1 MRRRRKDFLI
11 DMPDL
16 LKLFKSTAFKRA
28 MWVVLKYGISAACLF
43 YVFRDVPLADLSAAL
58 KRYPI
63 PPIFAAVVVSFAAY
77 SVMGLRLSYM
87 ADPPLSFRSTFCGT
101 LVGLAINNVLP
112 AKAGE
117 IAKAVWIGIENGVS
131 SQKTIGIVFMERFF
145 DVNVLALLSFWLL
158 WIIGER
164 SMVAAFVTCLVLGWF
179 VLAIFRKNQALA
191 ERFTG
196 LFGKGRLGMFV
207 SSALSGVLDN
217 MSPGRLVWLSI
228 TSLTSW
234 SLYTVQMFLC
244 LNVVA
249 GLSLGWE
256 GVLSV
261 FAVSGLS
268 MLLPS
273 SPGAIGVYEA
283 FTVTLLSRHGVEP
296 DAALAIALVSHMIQ
310 FIPVTLAGGLIF
322 AVFPAK
328 RPRPNAGS

>member
-1 MRRRRKDFLI
+1 MEDSPAARTTFSPCLW
-11 DMPDL
+11 
-16 LKLFKSTAFKRA
+16 FA
-28 MWVVLKYGISAACLF
+28 LKYGISAACLF
-43 YVFRDVPLADLSAAL
+43 YVFRDVPLADLSTAL
-58 KRYPI
+58 KLYPI
-63 PPIFAAVVVSFAAY
+63 PPIFATIAVSFAAY

-101 LVGLAINNVLP
+101 LVGLAVNNVLP

-117 IAKAVWIGIENGVS
+117 IAKAMWIGLGNGVS

-145 DVNVLALLSFWLL
+145 DVNVLALLSFWFL
-158 WIIGER
+158 WTLGER
-164 SMVAAFVTCLVLGWF
+164 GIVAVFVTCLALGWC
-179 VLAIFRKNQALA
+179 VLAIFRKNQVLA
-191 ERFTG
+191 ERFVG
-196 LFGKGRLGMFV
+196 LFGKGRMGVFV
-207 SSALSGVLDN
+207 SQALSGVLDN
-217 MSPGRLVWLSI
+217 MSPGRLAWLSI

-234 SLYTVQMFLC
+234 SLYTAQMFLC

-249 GLSLGWE
+249 GLGLGWD

-283 FTVTLLSRHGVEP
+283 FTVTLLKRYGVES
-296 DAALAIALVSHMIQ
+296 DVALAIALVSHMIQ

-322 AVFPAK
+322 AAFPAK
-328 RPRPNAGS
+328 RPSSDVGS